1 MYQNPFLDPFTA
13 FSERLGANYDDMRK
27 GPLDKQYV
35 SSQVYQP
42 IDLAGRAVLS
52 GIFSGIK
59 SIVDPT
65 VPLVS
70 GNVKGPLPGNKMS
83 SKEKKGKPQRKAG
96 KKPRRSGRFKTNTQR
111 IAKKKMKKTQK

>member
-52 GIFSGIK
+52 GIYSGIK

-83 SKEKKGKPQRKAG
+83 SKEKKGNHSVRLVRNRDVLGVSRLILKES
-96 KKPRRSGRFKTNTQR
+96 PRRK
-111 IAKKKMKKTQK
+111 